1 MWRWSPRELE
11 WLALRLECLRA
22 RSAPLPRVC
31 QRATLVVR
39 TVESLVDSNPV
50 LPTCQQ
56 VGFGRL
62 SSGLYSS
69 ICKDEDESL
78 LLHSGA

>member
-1 MWRWSPRELE
+1 MAVLLLE
-11 WLALRLECLRA
+11 GLRA
-22 RSAPLPRVC
+22 LSAPLPRAR
-31 QRATLVVR
+31 QYAKLVVK

-62 SSGLYSS
+62 PSSFYSS